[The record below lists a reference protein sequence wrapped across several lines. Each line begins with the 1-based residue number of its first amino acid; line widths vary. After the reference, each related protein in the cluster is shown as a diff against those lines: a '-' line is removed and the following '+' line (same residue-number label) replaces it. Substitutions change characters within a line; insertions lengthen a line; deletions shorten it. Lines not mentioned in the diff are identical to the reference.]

1 MIDVRPSARA
11 LEQYYREGA
20 WRRETI
26 GELIA
31 RQVSINAGKLAI
43 KDNTGNSL
51 TYGELEDNA
60 ARLSAFLAARKVG
73 RGDFITMQLPN
84 RCEVGVVMYAA
95 YKLGAVIHPV
105 PITYGRTDLEYGIRK
120 CKSKVAVIAGRFR
133 NVDHA
138 GILDRIIQDGDMDL
152 LGIVVGDGSVKG
164 GVCYDEALSTT
175 RLADGPVCC
184 SDDPAVVLFT
194 SGTESRPKGVVH
206 THNTILYG
214 ERVLAERLG
223 LSCDDVCFMASPLNH
238 TTGYT
243 HGLILNLTTGAILT
257 LLDRFDGASAVEIM
271 AADRVTWTMGA
282 TVFLGDTVAVL
293 ESAAKHLPSLRYFL
307 CGGAPIPEVVVRRA
321 QLAGIRVLPI
331 YGSTESSPH
340 ILLSP
345 DAPLAASWETDGHT
359 FPGIE
364 VKIVDERGATLP
376 PHSIGEECSRGPNL
390 FLGYLGDPVLTART
404 IDEGGWYHSGDLAK
418 HDGNGAIKIIGRIKD
433 VIIRGGQNISVH
445 EIEDLLDS
453 HPDIHEVAIV
463 GIPDERLGEIM
474 AAALVME
481 TGVAP
486 LDIAGISVFLLNRG
500 TSKFKLPQRIAVL
513 EELPRTPSG
522 KIQKYLIKKKL
533 SEMPVV
539 ELELPSSM

>member
-1 MIDVRPSARA
+1 MIDVRPSAGA

-31 RQVSINAGKLAI
+31 RQVSTHAGKPAI

-60 ARLSAFLAARKVG
+60 ARLSAFLAARNVG
-73 RGDFITMQLPN
+73 RGDVITMQLPN
-84 RCEVGVVMYAA
+84 CCEVGVVMYAA

-120 CKSKVAVIAGRFR
+120 CKSKVAVIAGCFR

-152 LGIVVGDGSVKG
+152 LGIVVGEGSVKG
-164 GVCYDEALSTT
+164 GVGYDEALSTP
-175 RLADGPVCC
+175 RLADGPVCY

-206 THNTILYG
+206 THNTILFG

-223 LSCDDVCFMASPLNH
+223 LTCNDVCFMASPLNH

-243 HGLILNLTTGAILT
+243 HGLVLNLSTGATLT
-257 LLDRFDGASAVEIM
+257 VLDRFTGTNAVEIM
-271 AADRVTWTMGA
+271 AADRATWTMGA
-282 TVFLGDTVAVL
+282 TVFLGDTVKVL
-293 ESAAKHLPSLRYFL
+293 ESAAQRLPSLRYFL
-307 CGGAPIPEVVVRRA
+307 CGGAPLLEGVVRRA
-321 QLAGIRVLPI
+321 QDAGIRVLPI

-340 ILLSP
+340 TLLSP
-345 DAPLAASWETDGHT
+345 DAPLSASWEVDGQT
-359 FPGIE
+359 FPGID
-364 VKIVDERGATLP
+364 VKIVDDHGASLP
-376 PHSIGEECSRGPNL
+376 PGFPGEECSRGPNL
-390 FLGYLGDPVLTART
+390 FLGYLDEPALTART
-404 IDEGGWYHSGDLAK
+404 IDAEGWYHSGDLAT
-418 HDGNGAIKIIGRIKD
+418 HDGSGAIKIVGRIKD
-433 VIIRGGQNISVH
+433 VIIRGGQNISVR

-453 HPDIHEVAIV
+453 HPDIHEAAIV

-474 AAALVME
+474 AAALVMK
-481 TGVAP
+481 TGAAP
-486 LDIAGISVFLLNRG
+486 LDLDGLSTFLLSRG
-500 TSKFKLPQRIAVL
+500 TSKFKLPQLIVVL

-533 SEMPVV
+533 GEMPAG
-539 ELELPSSM
+539 ELSSSM